1 MEPLLTLAQVAQFFP
16 SRGKNG
22 HISKNTVLQYTN
34 KGVKVG
40 NQTIKLEA
48 TWTPSGRR
56 FTAAAVQSFL
66 AQIKDAKERQRRLT
80 DASSARAGLV
90 KNGVL
95 KA

>member
-22 HISKNTVLQYTN
+22 HVSKNTVLQYTN
-34 KGVKVG
+34 KGVTVG
-40 NQTIKLEA
+40 KQTIKLEA

-56 FTAAAVQSFL
+56 FTEAAVLAFL
-66 AQIKDAKERQRRLT
+66 AQIKAAKESQRRLT

-90 KNGVL
+90 AAGVL